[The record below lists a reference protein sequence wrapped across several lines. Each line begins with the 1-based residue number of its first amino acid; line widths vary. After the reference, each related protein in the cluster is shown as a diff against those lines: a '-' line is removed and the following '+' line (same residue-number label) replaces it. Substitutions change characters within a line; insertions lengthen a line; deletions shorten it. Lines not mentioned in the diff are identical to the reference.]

1 MHDAS
6 ARSVQ
11 DLSERFPNSVQDSL
25 SSRVAMPMLVYVVDS
40 MLHPKNGGRQT
51 YTRRWDHIPR
61 DSIVVQ
67 PRRLISVRQSTNF
80 AFVGGGT

>member
-1 MHDAS
+1 
-6 ARSVQ
+6 
-11 DLSERFPNSVQDSL
+11 
-25 SSRVAMPMLVYVVDS
+25 MPMIVYVVDS
-40 MLHPKNGGRQT
+40 MIHPKNGGRQT

-61 DSIVVQ
+61 DSIVVE